1 MHLYGA
7 LYFFMDYR
15 IKENSFLALLAA
27 KKLKVKKVAMVIG
40 KTIHLYNTSTEDFL
54 NNQRWLKHE
63 LAHIEQYKKHGLLK
77 FLFLYLW
84 YSMKYGYYNN
94 PFEVEARKAEE
105 K

>member
-1 MHLYGA
+1 
-7 LYFFMDYR
+7 MDYR
-15 IKENSFLALLAA
+15 IKEKSFLALLAA

-54 NNQRWLKHE
+54 NNQRWVKHE

-84 YSMKYGYYNN
+84 YSVKYGYYNN
-94 PFEVEARKAEE
+94 PFEVEAREAEE
-105 K
+105 